1 MMRFG
6 TKLPP
11 ASAVNRRL
19 LIFLPIAVLLVVA
32 AGWFVWET
40 NERRKADARIQR
52 IESIVGLLNLEGCEG
67 PGVWARPDPFW
78 GWFPDKEK
86 YLADEARRALDLRLV
101 CSYSTSL
108 VDNEKYG
115 IRIVVSDRSRMI
127 EAFGNEELAG
137 EARCN
142 NSESMEISSIR
153 VFLRSHDGVMSISIL
168 LGSITEYGLGFFY
181 ILEEGRLPL
190 TDQEQNSLK
199 QTAAEI
205 QRILNEESDYKFE
218 TLCSA

>member
-6 TKLPP
+6 TRLPP
-11 ASAVNRRL
+11 DGAVNRWL

-40 NERRKADARIQR
+40 NERRKADARVQR
-52 IESIVGLLNLEGCEG
+52 IESIVGLLNLEECEV
-67 PGVWARPDPFW
+67 PWTWEDVAW
-78 GWFPDKEK
+78 GRASDKEQ
-86 YLADEARRALDLRLV
+86 YLADEARWALELRFD

-115 IRIVVSDRSRMI
+115 ISIAVSDRSRMI
-127 EAFGNEELAG
+127 EAFGHEELAR
-137 EARCN
+137 ETRCN
-142 NSESMEISSIR
+142 DSESMESSSNR
-153 VFLRSHDGVMSISIL
+153 VFLRSHDGVMGISIL
-168 LGSITEYGLGFFY
+168 LGFITESGALDFFY
-181 ILEEGRLPL
+181 VLEEGGLPL

-205 QRILNEESDYKFE
+205 QRILNEEADHKFE
-218 TLCSA
+218 TPCPV